1 MPNLLVCRDYSKSD
15 HIFIR
20 LGLKSTLCRAKQG
33 LIYPRIKRKTTS
45 ISDLTTISKNND
57 KNENN
62 QKNKEKGLEKKEKE
76 KVEKKGLKNSLK
88 NVSTLKNKGPV
99 GRNIKVSEKN
109 EEKKESNE
117 EDKENVEGTV
127 RWCSICNQFVI
138 IFILYFTLC
147 FAFFYPY
154 FMLFLK
160 INHFKINRYSV

>member
-33 LIYPRIKRKTTS
+33 LIYPRIKQKITS
-45 ISDLTTISKNND
+45 TSDLTTSKNND

-62 QKNKEKGLEKKEKE
+62 QKSKEKGLEKREKE
-76 KVEKKGLKNSLK
+76 KVEKKGLNNSLK

-99 GRNIKVSEKN
+99 GRNIKVNEKN
-109 EEKKESNE
+109 EEKRENNE
-117 EDKENVEGTV
+117 EEKENVEGTV

-138 IFILYFTLC
+138 TYFFNC
-147 FAFFYPY
+147 VI
-154 FMLFLK
+154 LFLC
-160 INHFKINRYSV
+160 